1 MLETIPIR
9 PATVPLVVNAALLAA
24 LLGKSLRTIRTLDS
38 AGKLPVPLRIGGS
51 VVWRVSE
58 INEWLAAGA
67 PKRVDWVARSASR
80 QK

>member
-1 MLETIPIR
+1 MLDTIPIR
-9 PATVPLVVNAALLAA
+9 PTTEPLVVNAILLAK
-24 LLGKSLRTIRTLDS
+24 LLGKSVRTIRTLDA
-38 AGKLPVPLRIGGS
+38 AGKLPVPLRIAG

-67 PKRVDWVARSASR
+67 PSRAVWVARTATR